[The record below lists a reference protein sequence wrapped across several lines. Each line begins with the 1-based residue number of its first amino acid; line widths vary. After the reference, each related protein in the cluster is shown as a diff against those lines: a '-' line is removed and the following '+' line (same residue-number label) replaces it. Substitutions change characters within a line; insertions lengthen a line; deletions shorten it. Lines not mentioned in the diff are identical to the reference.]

1 MSWWRLLLANLQR
14 KKLRTLLTLGSY
26 AVACFLFGV
35 LLAVRAA
42 FYQGVEVAGAD
53 RLVVINRV
61 SIVQP
66 LPRSYGDKIR
76 AIPGVAAVTSAV
88 WFGGVYQDER
98 NFFPQFA
105 VEVESYRQM
114 FPEFVIPD
122 EQWRAFL
129 ADRQGCVVGEATAR
143 RFGFRLGQ
151 RIPIRGTIFPG
162 VWEFNLRA
170 IYRGSRELDDTTQ
183 FWFHQKYLEER
194 ASSFWRGLVGWYTV
208 RVADPEQA
216 VKVAKAIDARFANS
230 PWETRT
236 EPERAFAASFVKQL
250 GNIEFLLLV
259 IGSVVF
265 VTLLLV
271 AANTQALVVRER
283 ITELGVFKTLGFS
296 NTHLAFLILLES
308 VAPALLGGSL
318 GLLGARGVAPYLS
331 QALPGMNFA
340 LPWEQLLLG
349 LALAVLLGALAG
361 LFPARL
367 AARLS
372 VVQALRRL

>member
-1 MSWWRLLLANLQR
+1 MSWARLLWANWQR

-26 AVACFLFGV
+26 AVACFLFGI

-66 LPRSYGDKIR
+66 LPKGYGDKIR
-76 AIPGVAAVTSAV
+76 AVPGVAAVTSAV
-88 WFGGVYQDER
+88 WFGGVYQEER

-105 VEVESYRQM
+105 VEVENYRNM
-114 FPEFVIPD
+114 FPEFVIPE

-129 ADRQGCVVGEATAR
+129 ADRQGCVVGEATAK

-162 VWEFNLRA
+162 TWEFNVRA
-170 IYRGSRELDDTTQ
+170 IYRGQRELDDTSQ

-194 ASSFWRGLVGWYTV
+194 AGGLWRGLVGWYTV
-208 RVADPEQA
+208 KVANPERA
-216 VKVAKAIDARFANS
+216 VEVAKAIDARFANS

-259 IGSVVF
+259 VGSVVF
-265 VTLLLV
+265 ATLLLV
-271 AANTQALVVRER
+271 AANTQALAVRER
-283 ITELGVFKTLGFS
+283 ITELGVLKTLGFS
-296 NTHLAFLILLES
+296 NPHLAFLILLES
-308 VAPALLGGSL
+308 VFPALLGGSL
-318 GLLGARGVAPYLS
+318 GLWGARGVTPFLG

-340 LPWEQLLLG
+340 LPWGQLLLGLG
-349 LALAVLLGALAG
+349 LALAVGALAG
-361 LFPARL
+361 VFPARL

>member
-1 MSWWRLLLANLQR
+1 MSWWRLILANLQR

-35 LLAVRAA
+35 LLAVRVA

-76 AIPGVAAVTSAV
+76 ALPGVKAVTSAV

-105 VEVESYRQM
+105 VEVETYRQM
-114 FPEFVIPD
+114 FPEFVIPE

-129 ADRQGCVVGEATAR
+129 ADRQGCVVGETTAK
-143 RFGFRLGQ
+143 RFGLQLGQ

-162 VWEFNLRA
+162 VWEFNVRA

-194 ASSFWRGLVGWYTV
+194 AGSFWRGLVGWYTV
-208 RVADPEQA
+208 KVADPEQA
-216 VKVAKAIDARFANS
+216 VQVAQAIDARFANS

-271 AANTQALVVRER
+271 AANTQALAVRER
-283 ITELGVFKTLGFS
+283 ITELGVLKTLGFS
-296 NTHLAFLILLES
+296 DARLSFLILVES
-308 VAPALLGGSL
+308 LSPAFLGGSL
-318 GLLGARGVAPYLS
+318 GLWGARAITPYLGH
-331 QALPGMNFA
+331 AMPGMNFA

-349 LALAVLLGALAG
+349 LGLAVLVGAVAG
-361 LFPARL
+361 LFPAHL